1 LDRVIRRLL
10 PGDGGVDLQHLRRFA
25 KARDVPDAVREA
37 FERARVEVLG
47 GCGETTSTESGS
59 TQGRQ
64 ADNSNFSN
72 SLDASGH
79 GVCAVEVGKVMPGGM
94 NFASSESNLV
104 QESSS
109 TALDDLGSRGMSDA
123 SLSAQGQEMIASD
136 APKSE
141 SVAPSAQS
149 KPKGGPDAAAASI
162 PTLADPR
169 IKTDNIATELFLIVG
184 STNAISSAVVAEEL
198 SVIINDAVIFSI
210 QVPRLAPTSQEQAT
224 LWSSQYWPTV
234 YKKSNPFGP
243 HPSIVSRT
251 EQEIHGEVGKWMDLA
266 SEVAR
271 QADGTGSGETV
282 GVVIVERKNGIG
294 HPVAVAGDARWVDWP
309 SKGPGNV
316 TAHAALRAIAMV
328 ADGVKATSESGQTF
342 NAVSASVTQPEFKAD
357 PADQCICNGS
367 TSIMQLETEKIAAE
381 QATKAGVESSPPD
394 SQKVISDTKPN
405 TDVTFMYAGQEKQV
419 GVGNIFQDKAVLDTE
434 RDHCDLSGTVAGY
447 LCHDLEIYCT
457 HEPCVMCSMAIL
469 HSRFGKVIFQ
479 YRMPKTGG
487 MCADGDL
494 GHGLFWRKELN
505 WTLLAWQWIRSSN
518 GQSFELA
525 DFHA

>member
-1 LDRVIRRLL
+1 MTQETKGKETCTNAKAVPDATPKGILIPLKTTLETRARGSLLDVYVTSVPVKQASGALEVIRRLL
-10 PGDGGVDLQHLRRFA
+10 PGDGAVDLQHLRRFA

-37 FERARVEVLG
+37 FKRARVEVLG
-47 GCGETTSTESGS
+47 GCGETTSTES
-59 TQGRQ
+59 
-64 ADNSNFSN
+64 
-72 SLDASGH
+72 
-79 GVCAVEVGKVMPGGM
+79 
-94 NFASSESNLV
+94 
-104 QESSS
+104 
-109 TALDDLGSRGMSDA
+109 
-123 SLSAQGQEMIASD
+123 
-136 APKSE
+136 
-141 SVAPSAQS
+141 
-149 KPKGGPDAAAASI
+149 
-162 PTLADPR
+162 
-169 IKTDNIATELFLIVG
+169 ATELFLIVG
-184 STNAISSAVVAEEL
+184 STNAISSAAVAEEL
-198 SVIINDAVIFSI
+198 SVIVNDAAIFSI

-224 LWSSQYWPTV
+224 LWSSQHWPTV

-271 QADGTGSGETV
+271 QADGTGSGERV

-309 SKGPGNV
+309 SEGPGNV

-328 ADGVKATSESGQTF
+328 ADGLGSSQSHRTHKKSSR
-342 NAVSASVTQPEFKAD
+342 TQ
-357 PADQCICNGS
+357 NL
-367 TSIMQLETEKIAAE
+367 TRTLR
-381 QATKAGVESSPPD
+381 
-394 SQKVISDTKPN
+394 
-405 TDVTFMYAGQEKQV
+405 
-419 GVGNIFQDKAVLDTE
+419 NIFQDRPVLDAE
-434 RDHCDLSGTVAGY
+434 KDYCDLSGTVAGY

-487 MCADGDL
+487 MCADGNL

-505 WTLLAWQWIRSSN
+505 WTLLAWQWVRSSN
-518 GQSFELA
+518 GQSLGPA

>member
-1 LDRVIRRLL
+1 MTRETKGKETCTNAKAVPDATPKGILVPLKTTLETRARGSLLDVYVTSVPVKQASGALEVIRRLL

-47 GCGETTSTESGS
+47 
-59 TQGRQ
+59 
-64 ADNSNFSN
+64 
-72 SLDASGH
+72 
-79 GVCAVEVGKVMPGGM
+79 
-94 NFASSESNLV
+94 
-104 QESSS
+104 
-109 TALDDLGSRGMSDA
+109 
-123 SLSAQGQEMIASD
+123 
-136 APKSE
+136 
-141 SVAPSAQS
+141 
-149 KPKGGPDAAAASI
+149 
-162 PTLADPR
+162 
-169 IKTDNIATELFLIVG
+169 ATELLLIVG

-198 SVIINDAVIFSI
+198 SVIVNDAVIFSI

-294 HPVAVAGDARWVDWP
+294 HPVAVAGDARWVGWP
-309 SKGPGNV
+309 SKGAGNV

-328 ADGVKATSESGQTF
+328 ADGVKATSESAQTF

-357 PADQCICNGS
+357 PADQ
-367 TSIMQLETEKIAAE
+367 
-381 QATKAGVESSPPD
+381 
-394 SQKVISDTKPN
+394 
-405 TDVTFMYAGQEKQV
+405 
-419 GVGNIFQDKAVLDTE
+419 
-434 RDHCDLSGTVAGY
+434 DHFDLSGTVAGY

>member
-1 LDRVIRRLL
+1 
-10 PGDGGVDLQHLRRFA
+10 VDLQHLRRFA

-37 FERARVEVLG
+37 FKRARVEVLG

-59 TQGRQ
+59 NQGRQ

-72 SLDASGH
+72 FLNASGH
-79 GVCAVEVGKVMPGGM
+79 GAGAVGVGKVMPGSM

-109 TALDDLGSRGMSDA
+109 TAFEDLGSRGVSGA
-123 SLSAQGQEMIASD
+123 SLSAQEQEIIASD

-141 SVAPSAQS
+141 NTAPSAQT
-149 KPKGGPDAAAASI
+149 KPKGGPDDAAASI
-162 PTLADPR
+162 STSASPG
-169 IKTDNIATELFLIVG
+169 IKTDDVSTELFLIVG

-198 SVIINDAVIFSI
+198 SIIVNDAVIFSI

-224 LWSSQYWPTV
+224 LWSSQHWPTV

-251 EQEIHGEVGKWMDLA
+251 EQEIHDEVGKWMDLA
-266 SEVAR
+266 SEAAR

-294 HPVAVAGDARWVDWP
+294 HPVAIAGDARWVDWP

-316 TAHAALRAIAMV
+316 TAHAVLRAIAMV
-328 ADGVKATSESGQTF
+328 ADGVKATNESGQTT
-342 NAVSASVTQPEFKAD
+342 NAVSASVAQPEFKTD
-357 PADQCICNGS
+357 PAGQYICNGS
-367 TSIMQLETEKIAAE
+367 TSVLQLETEKIAAE
-381 QATKAGVESSPPD
+381 QVTKAGVESSLPD
-394 SQKVISDTKPN
+394 SQEVISDTKPKP
-405 TDVTFMYAGQEKQV
+405 DVTCMYAGQEKQV
-419 GVGNIFQDKAVLDTE
+419 GVGNIFQDKPVLDSE
-434 RDHCDLSGTVAGY
+434 RDHCDLPGTVAGY

-487 MCADGDL
+487 ICADGDL

-505 WTLLAWQWIRSSN
+505 WTLLAWQWVRSSN
-518 GQSFELA
+518 GQSLGPA